1 MVISGII
8 RPPPDIRAV
17 ADRTALFVSKNG
29 RAFEIKILNSEK
41 GQTPKFAFLHE
52 TSPFHAYYEDR
63 IRFYEEGG
71 TDEDEQKKKE
81 EVEEERLRLQ
91 REKEEE
97 ERAEKEREAAAA
109 QKKRE
114 AARKKASAVDPVARA
129 LLGCRSKISDARR
142 KARTNEVESGTTTET
157 SIGESQHLGEQT
169 DSAYHSG
176 PRPPP
181 SLRHVNLVAP
191 ANLTPLEIEV
201 IKLTAQYVALSEKGG
216 GDASGSR
223 DNFLNSLTLREWTN
237 PEFLFLQPRHAHFA
251 YFTALVDGYRR
262 FLPGGDEFIK
272 MELQSKNKI
281 LKNGDQRADLDSENG
296 HNRVSQCLES
306 AAYRAEYER
315 DAAERRREAAERAGG
330 GGILGGAG
338 TIDWHDFVVVE
349 TIDFAADEVVEAL
362 PPPTSLRLAALT
374 NEFSSKVE
382 EETAATAT
390 VEEEANSVQ
399 SKSEDDM
406 DMEDDDE
413 EGEELKVV
421 SNYQPKV
428 VSTKEITGD
437 ASRTHIIDPITGKS
451 IPIADMPEHMRI
463 QLLDPKWAEEKRRFL
478 EKQKETNFVAG
489 EDIASNITR
498 LAQARGDIFGSS
510 EADNKDLKADAEKR
524 LIEANRIIQEQAF
537 QPQQQPQLQFPG
549 PSLSLPHPPLP
560 TSNLT
565 FPAPPGAAVPF
576 PGTTLAPPPTPPHA
590 QQQVV
595 AQTPLDIPLT
605 EESSEEPAAKRIK
618 VDEPVTHSSNPPG
631 VPVPAAPIQP
641 FDVDGTVPAAPV
653 LPLPPQQT
661 QPEILPEDDFIATL
675 PNPDAVPITIQIPD
689 DPSNANWN
697 FNGQTIELTLAATS
711 KIKHVKEQLVGELGG
726 MPLNKMQLKHPVT
739 GFMNKDGLSLGHF
752 NVGPGVVIDLVPKI
766 RGGRK

>member
-41 GQTPKFAFLHE
+41 GKTPKFAFLHE

-63 IRFYEEGG
+63 IRFHEEGG

-81 EVEEERLRLQ
+81 EEEERLRLQ
-91 REKEEE
+91 KEKEEE
-97 ERAEKEREAAAA
+97 ERAEKEREAAAS

-142 KARTNEVESGTTTET
+142 RGGTSEVDSGTTTEET
-157 SIGESQHLGEQT
+157 NGEHAGEQT
-169 DSAYHSG
+169 DAAYHSG
-176 PRPPP
+176 ARPPP

-191 ANLTPLEIEV
+191 TNLTPLEIEV

-216 GDASGSR
+216 GVASGSR
-223 DNFLNSLTLREWTN
+223 DNFLSNLTLREWTN

-272 MELQSKNKI
+272 MELQSKDKS
-281 LKNGDQRADLDSENG
+281 LKNGDQNAEIDSK
-296 HNRVSQCLES
+296 HNHDGVSECLES

-330 GGILGGAG
+330 GGMLGGAG
-338 TIDWHDFVVVE
+338 IIDWHDFVVVE

-362 PPPTSLRLAALT
+362 PPPTTLRLAALT
-374 NEFSSKVE
+374 NEVPSKVE
-382 EETAATAT
+382 EEPAASAA
-390 VEEEANSVQ
+390 VEEGAKSEQSV
-399 SKSEDDM
+399 SEDDV
-406 DMEDDDE
+406 DMEDDDDE
-413 EGEELKVV
+413 SEELKVV

-437 ASRTHIIDPITGKS
+437 SSRTHIIDPITGKS
-451 IPIADMPEHMRI
+451 VPISDMPEHMRI
-463 QLLDPKWAEEKRRFL
+463 QLLDPKWAQEKRRFL
-478 EKQKETNFVAG
+478 EKQRETNFVAG
-489 EDIASNITR
+489 EDIASNISR

-510 EADNKDLKADAEKR
+510 EAENKDQTADSEKR
-524 LIEANRIIQEQAF
+524 LMEANRIIREQAI
-537 QPQQQPQLQFPG
+537 QPQPQIQLQVPG
-549 PSLSLPHPPLP
+549 PSSSFPHPVVQTSQLPLP
-560 TSNLT
+560 
-565 FPAPPGAAVPF
+565 PPPGVAAPL
-576 PGTTLAPPPTPPHA
+576 PGTTLAPLLPPPPA
-590 QQQVV
+590 QQHVL
-595 AQTPLDIPLT
+595 AQTSLDTPAT
-605 EESSEEPAAKRIK
+605 DEPSEEPAAKRIK
-618 VDEPVTHSSNPPG
+618 VDEPLTNTSNPPV
-631 VPVPAAPIQP
+631 VPIPAAPLQP
-641 FDVDGTVPAAPV
+641 FDVTDTIPAAQV

-697 FNGQTIELTLAATS
+697 FNGQTIEFTLAATS
-711 KIKHVKEQLVGELGG
+711 KIKQVKEKLVGELGG

-739 GFMNKDGLSLGHF
+739 GFMNKDGLSLGYF